1 MMLSFCAL
9 NGLSGHE
16 AGRALLERLY
26 REKTGR
32 ELPEIPVTDR
42 GKPYFADGSLHFS
55 ISHTKKHAFCVLSE
69 HNVGIDAEELDRD
82 ISLKLA
88 EKILSPGEKV
98 QFDSALDQR
107 KALLTFWV
115 LKEAAAKLSGE
126 GLQGYPNHTD
136 FSLGHPGV
144 TEIAGCLVAVLE
156 EKGEDW
162 MLFDTHAHMDDRA
175 FDADREELLAALPQQ
190 GIGLVLNPGCSLA
203 SSRNVD
209 ALTKQY
215 DYIYGA
221 VGSHPDVADEVDE
234 AVLEE
239 YRVLCKQ
246 NPKIKAIGEI
256 GLDYHYE
263 GIPREIQQKAFRMQ
277 MALAREMGLPVIV
290 HERDAHEDGMKIVE
304 EFPEVTGVFHCYSGS
319 AEMAK
324 WLVAR
329 GWYIGFTGVL
339 TFKNARKALE
349 VAASIPLDR
358 IVLETDCPYMSP
370 EPFRGKRN
378 DPGKLYRMAEKLAE
392 LRGLS
397 IEETHRITMENGR
410 KLYGI

>member
-1 MMLSFCAL
+1 
-9 NGLSGHE
+9 
-16 AGRALLERLY
+16 
-26 REKTGR
+26 
-32 ELPEIPVTDR
+32 
-42 GKPYFADGSLHFS
+42 
-55 ISHTKKHAFCVLSE
+55 
-69 HNVGIDAEELDRD
+69 
-82 ISLKLA
+82 
-88 EKILSPGEKV
+88 
-98 QFDSALDQR
+98 
-107 KALLTFWV
+107 
-115 LKEAAAKLSGE
+115 
-126 GLQGYPNHTD
+126 
-136 FSLGHPGV
+136 
-144 TEIAGCLVAVLE
+144 
-156 EKGEDW
+156 

-175 FDADREELLAALPQQ
+175 FDEDRQQLLAALPQQ

-221 VGSHPDVADEVDE
+221 AGSHPDVADEVDA

-239 YRVLCKQ
+239 YRRICEQ

-263 GIPREIQQKAFRMQ
+263 DIPRKIQQKAFRMQ
-277 MALAREMGLPVIV
+277 MELARELDLPVIV

-392 LRGLS
+392 IRGRS
-397 IEETHRITMENGR
+397 AEEIHQITMENGK
-410 KLYGI
+410 KLYRI